1 MTVKICFLHLGFH
14 KTATTSIQLTCR
26 NNSELLLKKKI
37 ETPRFKNEKNRIS
50 GNHTGQLRNIFDVS
64 NETLYAQIKGEESKP
79 EQSNSLEGHIF
90 EFLRLLRSKNNIFL
104 SGEGIPLF
112 RKESLKRMVMEI
124 EAHGFQI
131 YPFALVR
138 SPYAYLNSALQQT
151 IKGGRHYPWI
161 GLSEDQLQ
169 SLEMI
174 EKSQKLPNTVTSIKR
189 LQSIFSQ
196 SIHFYP
202 FSRASKDPEG
212 PVAFVLK
219 NILKQD
225 NLEDFEMTN
234 ANQSLSNFAT
244 RIQNVLN
251 KEIQHTNNN
260 DLKKLIHRQNDQLNF
275 EKFLLTSQEF
285 NAIESY
291 FKEIQASMNKLL
303 GPDFTEETI
312 QFSSNKSL
320 QDINQS
326 LIDLAQS
333 LYQFA
338 TTNSKQKPKRSKH

>member
-50 GNHTGQLRNIFDVS
+50 GNHSGQLRNIFDVS
-64 NETLYAQIKGEESKP
+64 NETLYAQIKREGSKP

-112 RKESLKRMVMEI
+112 RKESLKRMVIEI

-219 NILKQD
+219 NILKQ
-225 NLEDFEMTN
+225 
-234 ANQSLSNFAT
+234 
-244 RIQNVLN
+244 VLLQPQQVFV
-251 KEIQHTNNN
+251 KYP
-260 DLKKLIHRQNDQLNF
+260 RQ
-275 EKFLLTSQEF
+275 
-285 NAIESY
+285 
-291 FKEIQASMNKLL
+291 
-303 GPDFTEETI
+303 
-312 QFSSNKSL
+312 
-320 QDINQS
+320 
-326 LIDLAQS
+326 
-333 LYQFA
+333 
-338 TTNSKQKPKRSKH
+338 

>member
-1 MTVKICFLHLGFH
+1 MTEKICFLHLGFH

-26 NNSELLLKKKI
+26 NNSKILKKKNI
-37 ETPRFKNEKNRIS
+37 ETPEFKNERNKIS
-50 GNHTGQLRNIFDVS
+50 GNHTGQLRNIFDLS
-64 NETLYAQIKGEESKP
+64 NKNLFSQVKREGIEPK
-79 EQSNSLEGHIF
+79 QSNSLEGHIF

-112 RKESLKRMVMEI
+112 PKESLERMVIEI

-131 YPFALVR
+131 HPFALVR

-151 IKGGRHYPWI
+151 IKGGKHYPWI
-161 GLSEDQLQ
+161 GLSDDQLQ
-169 SLEMI
+169 NLEI
-174 EKSQKLPNTVTSIKR
+174 VEKSLKLPNTVTSIKR
-189 LQSIFSQ
+189 LQSIFAE

-202 FSRASKDPEG
+202 FSTATKDPEG

-225 NLEDFEMTN
+225 DLKEFEMTN

-244 RIQNVLN
+244 RVQNILN
-251 KEIQHTNNN
+251 KEMRHANNN

-275 EKFLLTSQEF
+275 ERFLLTSQEF
-285 NAIESY
+285 YAVEAY
-291 FKEIQASMNKLL
+291 FKEIQISMNQLL
-303 GPDFTEETI
+303 GPGFTEETI
-312 QFSSNKSL
+312 RFSSNKSL

-326 LIDLAQS
+326 LINLTRS

-338 TTNSKQKPKRSKH
+338 ATNSKQKPKRSTH

>member
-64 NETLYAQIKGEESKP
+64 NETLYAQIKREGSKP

-112 RKESLKRMVMEI
+112 RKESLKRMVIEI

-225 NLEDFEMTN
+225 NLEGFEMTN

-244 RIQNVLN
+244 RIQNILN
-251 KEIQHTNNN
+251 KDIQHISNN
-260 DLKKLIHRQNDQLNF
+260 DLKKLIHRLNDQAKP

-285 NAIESY
+285 NAIEAC
-291 FKEIQASMNKLL
+291 FQEIRTSMDQLL
-303 GPDFTEETI
+303 GPGFTEENI
-312 QFSSNKSL
+312 YFSKNKSS
-320 QDINQS
+320 QDVNQS
-326 LIDLAQS
+326 LVDLTRS
-333 LYQFA
+333 LYKFA
-338 TTNSKQKPKRSKH
+338 ATNSKQKPKRSKY